1 MNELSAFVSVSLAP
15 EESLD
20 KIHSEERHRVSV
32 RLFLRG
38 VNLVRPGFLPGER
51 QGTAWGLPEWSGR
64 GGGPVQGRR
73 ISWQKAL
80 AFEWRP
86 SLGRLW

>member
-1 MNELSAFVSVSLAP
+1 MNELSAFVSVPLAP

-20 KIHSEERHRVSV
+20 KIHSEERHRLNV

-38 VNLVRPGFLPGER
+38 VNLVRPGFLLGER
-51 QGTAWGLPEWSGR
+51 QGTASGLPEWSGS
-64 GGGPVQGRR
+64 GGGPAQGRR
-73 ISWQKAL
+73 ISWQKGL

-86 SLGRLW
+86 SLGRLR